1 MTNQIKNIDLPTSNL
16 NRFTVFPELTRSEI
30 ATLLAAGEIKNFKRG
45 QPLFLAAETA
55 DDFFLV
61 LGGGFKLV
69 KEPNVQ
75 NDGQPT
81 LMEIVGPGETIGLIL
96 MQTPT
101 QNRYP
106 VTATAMIDSEVL
118 QLPKTFYE
126 SVWINNSVLQKL
138 GAQQMARRVQR
149 IQQDRS
155 IQRFSLPQKVAYF
168 LCEKIRPVP
177 GIKVTRQ
184 EIADGVG
191 ASTES
196 VIRVLSEWSKEGL
209 IATQNHEI
217 TIYDFDKIRGLA
229 NA

>member
-1 MTNQIKNIDLPTSNL
+1 MNQTKCIDLPTSNL
-16 NRFTVFPELTRSEI
+16 NRFTVFPDLKGSEI
-30 ATLLAAGEIKNFKRG
+30 ATLLGAGELKNFKRG
-45 QPLFLAAETA
+45 QPLFNAGDIA
-55 DDFFLV
+55 DAFFLV
-61 LGGGFKLV
+61 LSGAFKLV
-69 KEPNVQ
+69 KESSPQ
-75 NDGQPT
+75 SEGHPT
-81 LMEIVGPGETIGLIL
+81 LMEIIGPGETIGLIL
-96 MQTPT
+96 MQTPS
-101 QNRYP
+101 QNHYP

-126 SVWINNSVLQKL
+126 TVWAGDVVLQKL

-155 IQRFSLPQKVAYF
+155 IQRFPLPQKVAYF

-217 TIYDFDKIRGLA
+217 TIYDFDKIRSLA